1 VKDVARKVMGD
12 APIAYIEGAGG
23 VRVAEDDLVEPGKN
37 DVSATLPQP
46 LTVDSQAADII
57 IQSWARM
64 IQRCCGRHLVDR
76 KLYKY
81 RIMGSSNYGPSITP
95 PFILYRISS

>member
-37 DVSATLPQP
+37 DVSPTLPQ
-46 LTVDSQAADII
+46 
-57 IQSWARM
+57 
-64 IQRCCGRHLVDR
+64 
-76 KLYKY
+76 
-81 RIMGSSNYGPSITP
+81 
-95 PFILYRISS
+95 